1 MTTFHLPTFP
11 PNQSYSDKDLNQ
23 PIRSQ
28 VGRHA
33 TKQSKQRE
41 CFCCG
46 TEHSANVLLPRHA
59 ALTPWNARGALS
71 STTTTANRE
80 TAIKDLS
87 QLAPRR
93 SLSVE
98 AVTGLGV
105 GEWARP
111 IGCDVARWRES
122 SGRSDHSLQVG
133 RMCRRRWWRT
143 TDHVVSSVSRKRK
156 VVASDDSVTSA
167 FISAK

>member
-71 STTTTANRE
+71 TTTTANNSTEMDRFVRRLQSKKVHCGPHSRE
-80 TAIKDLS
+80 VRLSPKGYTSERVVDKTWVKD
-87 QLAPRR
+87 QGVRGGVR
-93 SLSVE
+93 NDGGE
-98 AVTGLGV
+98 GL
-105 GEWARP
+105 RMLT
-111 IGCDVARWRES
+111 RMS
-122 SGRSDHSLQVG
+122 SGSRLCSLQADVMLLL
-133 RMCRRRWWRT
+133 R
-143 TDHVVSSVSRKRK
+143 
-156 VVASDDSVTSA
+156 
-167 FISAK
+167 